1 MSEIVENLKD
11 AIDPSRR
18 EKATV
23 PAYDPQKRGPYADS
37 TGHGHPE
44 VAVPKAAI
52 DDSTAEQK
60 SDQAKGNVADS
71 DTRAR
76 NTA

>member
-1 MSEIVENLKD
+1 MSDIVENLKD

-23 PAYDPQKRGPYADS
+23 PAYDPQKRGPYADQA
-37 TGHGHPE
+37 GHGHPE

-60 SDQAKGNVADS
+60 PDQAKEFFADS
-71 DTRAR
+71 DTRAK